1 MNVIYIFVELI
12 DIELKCMFYIAGKFQ
27 TDAGSGWFINFSR
40 FEIFSTFLVL
50 ILLRV
55 TWIQLYRKYP
65 SENDLNTAIR
75 CIEYSNTALQTING
89 FQVPASHCSHSLPRA
104 ATDSDLQIMEIL
116 ILLCTHPGPQIR
128 DTRSGCQGQL
138 WRFLIPR
145 LFNSILCNAMPFI
158 WGTAI
163 KNYDISIS
171 ISFSAIQLWAHAG
184 HCRRT
189 DLKILHSAWHRGSD
203 HGSEW
208 WSDQTF
214 LNAMPFF
221 WGWKS
226 NLQIPKLYHVNAT
239 DTFWETTIHSDS
251 QQATFDQHVSFI
263 GIFHTCHQMLRT
275 NNHQTK

>member
-1 MNVIYIFVELI
+1 MTWKGKPIKAALIFFLPHSSS
-12 DIELKCMFYIAGKFQ
+12 Q
-27 TDAGSGWFINFSR
+27 FSW
-40 FEIFSTFLVL
+40 EWLEYSSIGN
-50 ILLRV
+50 ILLWV
-55 TWIQLYRKYP
+55 TWIQQYC
-65 SENDLNTAIR
+65 NTAIQQ
-75 CIEYSNTALQTING
+75 YSSIGNQWFPSSSESLQPQPATGSRGLRSPNHGDLNSALHPPT
-89 FQVPASHCSHSLPRA
+89 LDPR
-104 ATDSDLQIMEIL
+104 SEIWDLDARVNL
-116 ILLCTHPGPQIR
+116 
-128 DTRSGCQGQL
+128 DV
-138 WRFLIPR
+138 FLF
-145 LFNSILCNAMPFI
+145 LVFSILSSAMLCLLFYN
-158 WGTAI
+158 I
-163 KNYDISIS
+163 K
-171 ISFSAIQLWAHAG
+171 LWYIIINIILSNPTLST
-184 HCRRT
+184 CRRT
-189 DLKILHSAWHRGSD
+189 DLKILHSAWHGGSD